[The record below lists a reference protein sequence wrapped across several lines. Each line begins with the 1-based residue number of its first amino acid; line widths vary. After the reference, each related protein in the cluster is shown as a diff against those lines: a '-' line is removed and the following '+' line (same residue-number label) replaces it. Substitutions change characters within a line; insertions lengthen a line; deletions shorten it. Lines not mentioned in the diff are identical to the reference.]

1 MRIIIILCSFLLFS
15 GLYALNKSDVI
26 KMSKIGLGSDV
37 ILSTVKSST
46 DIIPMEKE
54 DIIEMKKEGVPEI
67 VIKELVIRYLES
79 KKQKEEIGDKTTVTA
94 GKTEAELQKE
104 AEERKKKEE
113 EEQRIREEEQKK
125 AEDRIED
132 RKKAQLLRE
141 KNEKLLPLQNG
152 IAFYK
157 KKNYEAAIT
166 KIDSF
171 FSSDFP
177 KDTIEYYT
185 ALFTAGMIFHET
197 ESYYTALEYFKE
209 VLLRGVEI
217 TPDGEQQKGIY
228 FMLAFEKFTEITT
241 SWPFSSDFD
250 EIYGLMST
258 YNTAVLPAEFQEKF
272 SYYMGKYYTKWA
284 SNPTYAENYFSKI
297 SDKSEFYA
305 SAQYLWGLIDVK
317 SKKYQT
323 SITHFQNAIVASD
336 NSKPK
341 QNDLMDLSYLALGRI
356 YYELATIYIGGGDK
370 DRENALKLAKAS
382 LDTYKK
388 VSKDSPKLVSAYYE
402 SSWSAFISGDYD
414 ISLGYLHALHS
425 SYLRDYYYP
434 DKYILEA
441 GIYLNMC
448 LFKYADEAVNSFKKR
463 YEPLKME
470 LDEFLSEPLTP
481 EEYFQILEK
490 IASGTP
496 FKGKKFSKEL
506 VSYIISDTYF
516 YENYNTLKKLSKEVN
531 SLQKWSKSGKG
542 SIVIL
547 NKYFEDVTKKREKLF
562 TSTGSWIRR
571 KLQNASNELM
581 NLNLKSD
588 EISFEIIGAE
598 KISLQ
603 QQKEAITQGNQTTQ
617 DGEKI
622 ETEASYIL
630 KPNEMMW
637 KFNGEYWIDE
647 IDNYR
652 SFLQGKCGK

>member
-1 MRIIIILCSFLLFS
+1 MRIITILCSFLLFS
-15 GLYALNKSDVI
+15 TLFALNKSDVI

-46 DIIPMEKE
+46 DVIPMEKE
-54 DIIEMKKEGVPEI
+54 DIIEMKKEGVPEA
-67 VIKELVIRYLES
+67 VIKELVVRYLES
-79 KKQKEEIGDKTTVTA
+79 KKQKEDNQDNANATA
-94 GKTEAELQKE
+94 GKTEEELKKE

-125 AEDRIED
+125 AEQRIED
-132 RKKAQLLRE
+132 RKKAQLQRE

-157 KKNYEAAIT
+157 KGDYETAIK

-177 KDTIEYYT
+177 KDTVEYYT
-185 ALFTAGMIFHET
+185 ALFTSGMIFYEAGA
-197 ESYYTALEYFKE
+197 YYTALEYFKE

-217 TPDGEQQKGIY
+217 TPDGEEQKGLY
-228 FMLAFEKFTEITT
+228 FMLAFEKFTDITT

-250 EIYGLMST
+250 EIYGIMST
-258 YNTAVLPAEFQEKF
+258 YNTAMLPAEFQEKF
-272 SYYMGKYYTKWA
+272 NYFMGKYYTKWA
-284 SNPTYAENYFSKI
+284 SNPTYAEMYFSKI
-297 SDKSEFYA
+297 VETSEFYA

-317 SKKYQT
+317 SKKYQA
-323 SITHFQNAIVASD
+323 SIGHFQNAIVASEK
-336 NSKPK
+336 STPK
-341 QNDLMDLSYLALGRI
+341 QSDLMDLSYLALGRI
-356 YYELATIYIGGGDK
+356 YYELAAVYMGGGEK
-370 DRENALKLAKAS
+370 DRENAMKLAKAS
-382 LDTYKK
+382 LETYKK

-463 YEPLKME
+463 YEPLKQE
-470 LDEFLSEPLTP
+470 LDDFLSEPITP
-481 EEYFQILEK
+481 EEYFKILDK

-496 FKGKKFSKEL
+496 FKGKKFSNEL

-516 YENYNTLKKLSKEVN
+516 YENYKALKKLIKEVDI
-531 SLQKWSKSGKG
+531 LEKWSKSGKG
-542 SIVIL
+542 SVVIL
-547 NKYFEDVTKKREKLF
+547 NKYFEDVSKKKEKLY
-562 TSTGSWIRR
+562 TSTGAWIRR

-588 EISFEIIGAE
+588 EISFEIISAE
-598 KISLQ
+598 KIALQ
-603 QQKEAITQGNQTTQ
+603 QQKEAITKGDQSQSKE
-617 DGEKI
+617 DKV
-622 ETEASYIL
+622 ETESSYIL
-630 KPNEMMW
+630 KSDEMMW

-652 SFLQGKCGK
+652 SFLQGKCPK